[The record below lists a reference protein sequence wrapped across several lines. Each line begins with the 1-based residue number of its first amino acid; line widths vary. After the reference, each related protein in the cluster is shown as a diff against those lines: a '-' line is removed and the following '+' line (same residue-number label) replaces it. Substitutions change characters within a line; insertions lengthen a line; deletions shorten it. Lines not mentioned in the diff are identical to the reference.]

1 MNAKSEQL
9 TKNGTLE
16 FALDARLSSRETLFI
31 LKKIFGEEL
40 YIEKICG
47 KKVFV
52 SKNGEKKTILLISQ
66 ISYLGNPHP
75 LYKKRVQLKNWFMDI
90 LDYTYDDFTYD
101 VKLIGIYR
109 YKDNVLFVDFD
120 KEKYMTKKMHNSSA
134 HVYVN
139 DLFKGLE
146 TGTFSKRDKN
156 NNLITVIRPDFFK
169 SYIFN
174 GTHALDEYNQLL
186 ELIDSFNKNHF
197 VFNKWIE
204 VNYAVQEMK
213 DNNFSKWKE
222 CEWAGFFLEFKFSYY
237 TIIKKIEEYVKY
249 MNNTKKDL
257 NLDFD
262 LKFEKANF
270 YGDLK
275 SSSIKE
281 LSTMLNDAENILYE
295 IEQYGKLW
303 YLIYEHDTIK
313 DKDLKDFPYTKK
325 RLQVI
330 RRYEP
335 NYKKGEDLSYST
347 RLKAKVNYKK
357 MYIVEINKIN
367 YGSLLEQM
375 TSNFHQPN
383 HGATRKPK
391 FKITKQNIQNAIIYS
406 YNPENNLRLD

>member
-1 MNAKSEQL
+1 MNSKSEQL

-16 FALDARLSSRETLFI
+16 FALDVKLCRQET
-31 LKKIFGEEL
+31 KKILENIFGDKL
-40 YIEKICG
+40 IVEKICG
-47 KKVFV
+47 KEVFV
-52 SKNGEKKTILLISQ
+52 INNREKKTILLTSQ

-75 LYKKRVQLKNWFMDI
+75 LYKKRVQLKNWFMNI
-90 LDYTYDDFTYD
+90 VNHTYDDFSYD

-109 YKDNVLFVDFD
+109 YQDNVLFVDFD
-120 KEKYMTKKMHNSSA
+120 KEKYITKKMHNSSA

-139 DLFKGLE
+139 DLFEGLE
-146 TGTFSKRDKN
+146 NGTFSKRDKN
-156 NNLITVIRPDFFK
+156 NNLITVVRPDYFK

-174 GTHALDEYNQLL
+174 GVHALDEYNQLL
-186 ELIDSFNKNHF
+186 GLIDDFNKNHF
-197 VFNKWIE
+197 EFNKWIE
-204 VNYAVQEMK
+204 VNQAIQEMK

-237 TIIKKIEEYVKY
+237 TIIKEIEEYVKY
-249 MNNTKKDL
+249 MNNTRKDL

-275 SSSIKE
+275 SSSMKE

-295 IEQYGKLW
+295 IEHYGKLW
-303 YLIYEHDTIK
+303 YLIYEHETIK
-313 DKDLKDFPYTKK
+313 DKDLQDFPYTKK

-383 HGATRKPK
+383 HGSTRKPK

>member
-1 MNAKSEQL
+1 MNSKSEQL

-16 FALDARLSSRETLFI
+16 YSLDVRLNSNEIFCI
-31 LKKIFGEEL
+31 FKKIFNDKIN
-40 YIEKICG
+40 IEKVYNKKVYVVNNG
-47 KKVFV
+47 KK
-52 SKNGEKKTILLISQ
+52 KIILLTSQ

-75 LYKKRVQLKNWFMDI
+75 LYKKRVQLKKWFMDI
-90 LDYTYDDFTYD
+90 LSYVYNDDNYN

-109 YKDNVLFVDFD
+109 YQDNVLFVDFD
-120 KEKYMTKKMHNSSA
+120 KEKYIKNKMHNSSA

-139 DLFKGLE
+139 DLFEGLE
-146 TGTFSKRDKN
+146 NGTFSKRDKN
-156 NNLITVIRPDFFK
+156 NNLITVIRPDYFR

-174 GTHALDEYNQLL
+174 GAYALDEYNQLL
-186 ELIDSFNKNHF
+186 TLIENFNKNYF
-197 VFNKWIE
+197 EFNKWIE
-204 VNYAVQEMK
+204 VNQAVQEMK

-237 TIIKKIEEYVKY
+237 TIIKEIEDYVKY
-249 MNNTKKDL
+249 INNTRKEH

-262 LKFEKANF
+262 LKFDKANF

-275 SSSIKE
+275 SSSMKE

-295 IEQYGKLW
+295 IEHYGKLW

-313 DKDLKDFPYTKK
+313 DKDLVGFPYTKK
-325 RLQVI
+325 RLQLI
-330 RRYEP
+330 RKYEP

-375 TSNFHQPN
+375 TNNFHQPN
-383 HGATRKPK
+383 HGAIRKPK

-406 YNPENNLRLD
+406 YNPEKK